1 MSEPKQITPLLQ
13 DFMMGEPISEHD
25 GVRCCP
31 AMRTDSD
38 EKYIV
43 KILSIPASP
52 AKLEA
57 MLLAGAFPDRDAALA
72 YFQELAQGITEE
84 AALLQ
89 RLSRL
94 EGFVP
99 YELWQIAPADT
110 GFEVYLLGAYRP
122 TLERLLKQQPM
133 SHLGAVNLGLDLC
146 AALSACRRSGYM
158 YVDLKPGNVFI
169 TNDQEFRIGDL
180 GFVALSS
187 LQYASLPDRYR
198 SCYTPPEV
206 ADDFAALNSTMDIYA
221 AGQILYQIYNDGQL
235 PAAASGETLPP
246 PRYADEEMA
255 QIILKACA
263 ADPQERWQEP
273 AQMGQALT
281 DYMQRSTV
289 NDTPIAPVAVPEAP
303 EPVAAPADEK
313 DEPSTEAILAQ
324 VDEALVQAAEEVT
337 SIESAIAAGE
347 PAAEPG
353 EPEPQPEEAPETQ
366 GSEEPVP
373 VESSPVPEE
382 GSETPPVPEEAT
394 EADAGAAPEEAA
406 DPSQETADILAQADD
421 LIAHQLP
428 DPVVAPEALEVTL
441 PQPPEPQ
448 PELQPE
454 SQAEEMPQEPEEDSA
469 PAEPMSV
476 ETEPPAETPQGP
488 RARPPKTR
496 KKHKGLTAALITLAI
511 IVLLCFGGYLFY
523 ENYYLQTVLDISLA
537 GSEDSLTVTVNSEI
551 ADDALYVVCT
561 DPYGNTQT
569 QTVSGGTAVFTG
581 LSPSTSYR
589 VQVYITG
596 FHRLQ
601 GKLSETYTSPAQTI
615 LSNLQATT
623 GNEDGSV
630 ILSFSVQGP
639 EVSEWIMTYSAED
652 VEPQSVSFS
661 GHLVTITGLTVGKE
675 YTFTLSP
682 SSELYITGTDTI
694 TFIPSAILYA
704 QNLQILGFQSGALI
718 VDWDAPE
725 DGTVGSWL
733 VRCYNDLGYD
743 KTITVTDTEA
753 SFDDLDVTS
762 GYTVEV
768 TAEGMTLGS
777 RVFLSANSITFQDIQ
792 VTSEDGLS
800 IQVAWTYEGAEPEGG
815 WLLLYAIDGSDDQQV
830 VQCDQAEGV
839 ITPLLPGCH
848 YDITIQPASGVT
860 VFGGTSE
867 YDAPQAEAFS
877 GYLVTA
883 ENILLNM
890 CRTPE
895 AEDWD
900 QDDVAAEDYTTIF
913 AVGESAS
920 FVTQLNCEYN
930 TSSDLITILYV
941 IRDADGNL
949 ISNATQSMT
958 WTSMWYRSYGKL
970 TIPFMPEVTGEYT
983 VAIYFNGQSV
993 AEQAFTVVEVTEET
1007 DTSTETPTEV
1017 PTE

>member
-1 MSEPKQITPLLQ
+1 
-13 DFMMGEPISEHD
+13 
-25 GVRCCP
+25 
-31 AMRTDSD
+31 
-38 EKYIV
+38 
-43 KILSIPASP
+43 
-52 AKLEA
+52 
-57 MLLAGAFPDRDAALA
+57 
-72 YFQELAQGITEE
+72 
-84 AALLQ
+84 
-89 RLSRL
+89 
-94 EGFVP
+94 
-99 YELWQIAPADT
+99 
-110 GFEVYLLGAYRP
+110 
-122 TLERLLKQQPM
+122 
-133 SHLGAVNLGLDLC
+133 
-146 AALSACRRSGYM
+146 
-158 YVDLKPGNVFI
+158 
-169 TNDQEFRIGDL
+169 
-180 GFVALSS
+180 
-187 LQYASLPDRYR
+187 
-198 SCYTPPEV
+198 
-206 ADDFAALNSTMDIYA
+206 
-221 AGQILYQIYNDGQL
+221 
-235 PAAASGETLPP
+235 
-246 PRYADEEMA
+246 
-255 QIILKACA
+255 
-263 ADPQERWQEP
+263 
-273 AQMGQALT
+273 
-281 DYMQRSTV
+281 
-289 NDTPIAPVAVPEAP
+289 
-303 EPVAAPADEK
+303 
-313 DEPSTEAILAQ
+313 
-324 VDEALVQAAEEVT
+324 
-337 SIESAIAAGE
+337 
-347 PAAEPG
+347 
-353 EPEPQPEEAPETQ
+353 
-366 GSEEPVP
+366 
-373 VESSPVPEE
+373 
-382 GSETPPVPEEAT
+382 
-394 EADAGAAPEEAA
+394 
-406 DPSQETADILAQADD
+406 
-421 LIAHQLP
+421 QLP

-441 PQPPEPQ
+441 PQSPEPQ
-448 PELQPE
+448 PESQP
-454 SQAEEMPQEPEEDSA
+454 EEMPQEPEEASA
-469 PAEPMSV
+469 PAEPMSE
-476 ETEPPAETPQGP
+476 ETEPPAEMPQES

-496 KKHKGLTAALITLAI
+496 KKHKGLTAALIALAI

-639 EVSEWIMTYSAED
+639 EVSEWIMTYNAED
-652 VEPQSVSFS
+652 AEPQSVSFS

-725 DGTVGSWL
+725 DGTVESWL

-792 VTSEDGLS
+792 ATSEDGLS

-830 VQCDQAEGV
+830 VQCDQAEGE